1 MEAKATIDC
10 EVEGDYRTIID
21 VFNEIA
27 EKTGYEFDIEA
38 DGNTCLNIYYEK
50 HQPNRIFIRSN
61 TVNEDPICR
70 IKYPHS
76 CKICDN

>member
-10 EVEGDYRTIID
+10 EVKDDGQTIID
-21 VFNEIA
+21 VLKEIA
-27 EKTGYEFDIEA
+27 EKTGYELDIEA
-38 DGNTCLNIYYEK
+38 DGNTCINIYYEK
-50 HQPNRIFIRSN
+50 DQPKKIFIRSN